1 MKNELDL
8 WEVGLAEQMK
18 GKEFS
23 FDPQAFADFENLLQA
38 ESLGQQTG
46 EQAPPDVGG
55 MQTAGETSTG
65 FTLPV
70 IFVFLCLACFAGWW
84 FWPQPEASAGSV
96 PTISAP
102 QTELPAS
109 EPGPSTFSAPAAAPT
124 SSAITEANVSAPPRE
139 AAIYLPAT
147 ANSAPV
153 DEALQLSETQ
163 NTVIE
168 AATPALTRSTYRV
181 TYLPALQPITS
192 VTSLE
197 TKSIPLPE
205 VQKPTPPSPKR
216 DRKTLFPDILN
227 KN

>member
-139 AAIYLPAT
+139 AAIY
-147 ANSAPV
+147 S
-153 DEALQLSETQ
+153 
-163 NTVIE
+163 
-168 AATPALTRSTYRV
+168 RSTYRV